1 MYFYYF
7 TALDNHKKSI
17 YQKYN
22 FYHYCPVKV
31 EQSFF
36 EIIEIQSSTSVFE
49 VKRI

>member
-22 FYHYCPVKV
+22 FYIFHLYY
-31 EQSFF
+31 FY
-36 EIIEIQSSTSVFE
+36 
-49 VKRI
+49 